1 MKQNLLCMYQQVDV
15 RVLNSN
21 FLRNYEGTSVKVEE
35 TIIKKA
41 GIYVWARYCEAESDS
56 KIVELKI

>member
-1 MKQNLLCMYQQVDV
+1 MYQQVDV

>member
-1 MKQNLLCMYQQVDV
+1 MNQNLLCMYQQVDV

-21 FLRNYEGTSVKVEE
+21 FLRNYEGTSVKIEE

-41 GIYVWARYCEAESDS
+41 GIYE
-56 KIVELKI
+56 